1 MSSTL
6 IGFIGM
12 ILALVLIALRVPIAV
27 SMGLVSFAGIA
38 LLTNVKAAWGLI
50 SATPFNFI
58 GNWSFTAVPGFLM
71 MGYVCTT
78 TGMTHNLFR
87 SMRIL
92 LSRLPGG
99 LAVTSV
105 GACALFAAASGS
117 SVATASAMARIAV
130 PEMLRHRYHPG
141 LASGVIAA
149 SGTLGSLIPPSV
161 LMIIYAVYAEVSVGK
176 LFMAGFLPGILSA
189 LIYMAMI
196 IIRVKI
202 NPSLAPPVTESFSS
216 QQIWKAI
223 REVWPLPV
231 LVTFVLGGIFTGIFS
246 PTEAGAIGATTA
258 LLIAVLR
265 RTLTRETFSK
275 ALVQTASSTTSIF
288 IILVGTM
295 FLTTFLALSGL
306 PDKLAG
312 LMLGVSTSTLWILF
326 AVSALYLFMGM
337 FVETIGLL
345 LLTLPLILPV
355 VNGAGMNLIWFGIV
369 VIKLLE
375 VGLVTPP
382 VGLNV
387 YVIKGA
393 VGNLVKLEDVFRG
406 VLWFIAM
413 DIVTLLIIINFPWL
427 SLYLP
432 SIMGG

>member
-1 MSSTL
+1 
-6 IGFIGM
+6 
-12 ILALVLIALRVPIAV
+12 
-27 SMGLVSFAGIA
+27 
-38 LLTNVKAAWGLI
+38 
-50 SATPFNFI
+50 
-58 GNWSFTAVPGFLM
+58 
-71 MGYVCTT
+71 
-78 TGMTHNLFR
+78 
-87 SMRIL
+87 
-92 LSRLPGG
+92 
-99 LAVTSV
+99 
-105 GACALFAAASGS
+105 
-117 SVATASAMARIAV
+117 
-130 PEMLRHRYHPG
+130 
-141 LASGVIAA
+141 
-149 SGTLGSLIPPSV
+149 
-161 LMIIYAVYAEVSVGK
+161 
-176 LFMAGFLPGILSA
+176 MAGFLPGILSA

-196 IIRVKI
+196 ITRVKI

-216 QQIWKAI
+216 QQVWKAI
-223 REVWPLPV
+223 REVWPLPA

-258 LLIAVLR
+258 FLIAVLR
-265 RTLTRETFSK
+265 RTLTRETFRK

-306 PDKLAG
+306 PDKLAE

-326 AVSALYLFMGM
+326 AVSALYIFMGM
-337 FVETIGLL
+337 FVETIGLM

-355 VNGAGMNLIWFGIV
+355 ANGADMNLIWFGIV
-369 VIKLLE
+369 LIKLLE
-375 VGLVTPP
+375 VGLVSPP

-406 VLWFIAM
+406 VLWFIVM